1 MPHLLVID
9 DDNEFRP
16 MLRQTLEQMGH
27 TVAEARDGLQGL
39 AEHDR
44 RRADV
49 IFTDLIMPE
58 MEGIETITE
67 LLRRTPGVRIV
78 AMSGGGRSN
87 ATGYLRVAEIIGAHH
102 VLAKPF
108 TQEELEVA
116 LTRVLPAD

>member
-58 MEGIETITE
+58 MEG
-67 LLRRTPGVRIV
+67 RRTPGVRIV